1 MTYWDDDP
9 QPAGPRPAVLR
20 RDRNRCRQPGCQQP
34 GTDVHHLVGRRRGGT
49 LADRALAGQVIA
61 PTDPR
66 LAYLATLCHPHHM
79 AAHASG
85 DPAWYVRG
93 TFRTHPLT
101 RTVYYQGPHDGLAA
115 AWPPDEQEHR

>member
-1 MTYWDDDP
+1 MTTWDDP
-9 QPAGPRPAVLR
+9 HAAGARPAVLR
-20 RDRNRCRQPGCQQP
+20 RDRNRCRQPGCLQP
-34 GTDVHHLVGRRRGGT
+34 GTDVHHLVNRARGGT
-49 LADRALAGQVIA
+49 LADAALAGQLIE

-66 LAYLATLCHPHHM
+66 LAYLVALCHPHHM

-101 RTVYYQGPHDGLAA
+101 GAVYYQGADPTLAA
-115 AWPPDEQEHR
+115 AWPPPHEQEHL